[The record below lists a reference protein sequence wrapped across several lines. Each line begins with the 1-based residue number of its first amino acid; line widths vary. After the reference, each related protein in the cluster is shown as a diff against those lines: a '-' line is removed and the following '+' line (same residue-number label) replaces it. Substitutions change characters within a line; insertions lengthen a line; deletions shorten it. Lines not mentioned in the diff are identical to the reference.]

1 MRESYTVITL
11 KNRKGMEIMTSAE
24 KNTEIKKTEWIIT
37 GTAGRK
43 TECF

>member
-1 MRESYTVITL
+1 MQ
-11 KNRKGMEIMTSAE
+11 IMTSAE